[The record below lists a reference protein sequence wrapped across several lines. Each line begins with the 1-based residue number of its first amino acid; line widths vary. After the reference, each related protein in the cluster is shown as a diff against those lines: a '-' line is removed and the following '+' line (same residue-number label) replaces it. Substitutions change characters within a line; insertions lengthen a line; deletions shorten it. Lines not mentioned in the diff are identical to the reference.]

1 MTLFSQCTNS
11 WGGGYGTGWMRT
23 RSVDFHG
30 SVGAGSQLHNSKA
43 VAYIAVCS
51 GIYYYTILYSIRFV
65 VVVVAG
71 AVITGMTSTKMR
83 RRSCADDAAARKKLK
98 LHLTSRGI
106 GLGLSPATSYSNY
119 ARSAHRLMDS
129 E

>member
-1 MTLFSQCTNS
+1 
-11 WGGGYGTGWMRT
+11 MRT

-65 VVVVAG
+65 VVVVVPG